1 MKLFRGVFPFM
12 NIALN
17 RDRDF
22 DLNTKDNKSLVD
34 KHLTDFIGMKENH
47 SGIKSM
53 LKYQDTRHDRDQSF
67 VKVSTPTTDKSFLS

>member
-1 MKLFRGVFPFM
+1 MYPFT
-12 NIALN
+12 NIAPN
-17 RDRDF
+17 CDRDF
-22 DLNTKDNKSLVD
+22 DLNIEDKKGLVD